1 MFERVL
7 NIPQYTTMP
16 KKRCETNFAKKKK
29 KEILE
34 NEIFQEKSFLFPT
47 HITYRSFSNELKIT
61 VNSQNTYCIP
71 NTIKHNRKVNLSKYL
86 LVQTAFQKSS

>member
-1 MFERVL
+1 
-7 NIPQYTTMP
+7 MP
-16 KKRCETNFAKKKK
+16 KKRCETNFAKKK

-61 VNSQNTYCIP
+61 VTPKILTVFLIQSNIIVKLTY
-71 NTIKHNRKVNLSKYL
+71 LSI
-86 LVQTAFQKSS
+86 F

>member
-29 KEILE
+29 KKEILE
-34 NEIFQEKSFLFPT
+34 NKIFQEKSFLFPT
-47 HITYRSFSNELKIT
+47 HITYR
-61 VNSQNTYCIP
+61 
-71 NTIKHNRKVNLSKYL
+71 
-86 LVQTAFQKSS
+86 

>member
-1 MFERVL
+1 MKL
-7 NIPQYTTMP
+7 TSQK
-16 KKRCETNFAKKKK
+16 KKRKRKK